1 MDVIT
6 ERILMKKIERGEYGY
21 VSALKLKK
29 LIITIC
35 LFAISLTL
43 VIIGYF
49 ISGKTRESVFT
60 VLGIVSVLPAAKV
73 LVAYIILFPYKTFSM
88 EEYNKIKDF
97 DVNGFALYDFV
108 MSSSEKIM
116 NIYALV
122 PTKDKVFLL
131 LGKENKCPDYTR
143 DYVAKV
149 LKGKLLTKEVVIAS
163 SADEI
168 IEKANGPL
176 LETDEEEQRALQ
188 EIKYYMVI

>member
-1 MDVIT
+1 
-6 ERILMKKIERGEYGY
+6 MKNIERGEYGY

-29 LIITIC
+29 LIMAIC

-60 VLGIVSVLPAAKV
+60 ILGIVSVLPAAKV
-73 LVAYIILFPYKTFSM
+73 LVAYIILFPYKTFSR

-122 PTKDKVFLL
+122 PTVDKVFLL
-131 LGKENKCPDYTR
+131 LGKENKCPDYTKE
-143 DYVAKV
+143 YVTKV
-149 LKGKLLTKEVVIAS
+149 LKGKLLTKEVVVVK
-163 SADEI
+163 SADELI
-168 IEKANGPL
+168 SKAVAPL
-176 LETDEEEQRALQ
+176 LEVDEEEKCALQ